1 MTKGTT
7 DIMTLN
13 GLFAGIGRRWVVIVA
28 FALLGAVAALVLN
41 SLLLP
46 QYKADARVYVAV
58 SSTGV
63 LSTAD
68 RVAANSA
75 AAQATVTFVA
85 LGTSDTVLQGVIDG
99 LGLDE
104 TVEDFAKRVSVL
116 SEPES
121 VVITI
126 SATDPVPE
134 QAATIA
140 NAVAAQLDASV
151 QATDPTTTAT
161 GVAVPQI
168 QLEVLSQAIPPKLP
182 VTGGLLVLLALG
194 ILGGAV
200 VGVGVAI
207 VLTALD
213 RRLRSGD
220 DVRTSLERPL
230 LGIVPAKTA
239 KLDEMLNST
248 DIPARYSAVAFEL
261 SAIARARSFSS
272 FAVAPASANT
282 PHTAS
287 AVLLAKALAVL
298 GSSVILVDGTAEGSA
313 LASASAGRPGLR
325 EVLSGAAS
333 LDEAIIRRPTD
344 RVDLLPAG
352 GARGGTPMGPDPLRS
367 LVQELEKVYDIV
379 LIITGTLGAT
389 EQSVAFRGVAD
400 GAVLV
405 LIEGKVDS
413 PQAAADVHWIETA
426 GTPVV
431 GALLLAR
438 HKLQKAPAIV

>member
-1 MTKGTT
+1 
-7 DIMTLN
+7 MTLN
-13 GLFAGIGRRWVVIVA
+13 GLFAGIGRRWVYIVA

-41 SLLLP
+41 AVLLP

-58 SSTGV
+58 SSSGV

-75 AAQATVTFVA
+75 ASQATVTSVA

-99 LGLDE
+99 LGIDE
-104 TVEDFAKRVSVL
+104 PIEDFAKRVTVL
-116 SEPES
+116 AEPES

-126 SATDPVPE
+126 SATDPSPE
-134 QAATIA
+134 QAAVIA
-140 NAVAAQLDASV
+140 NAVAAQLDAAV
-151 QATDPTTTAT
+151 KGADPATTTN

-168 QLEVLSQAIPPKLP
+168 QLQVLSQALPPELP
-182 VTGGLLVLLALG
+182 VTGGILVLLALG

-220 DVRTSLERPL
+220 DVRSAIDRPL
-230 LGIVPAKTA
+230 LGIVPVKAT

-248 DIPARYSAVAFEL
+248 EIPARYSAVAFEL
-261 SAIARARSFSS
+261 SAIARTRSYSS
-272 FAVAPASANT
+272 FAIAPASEKT

-298 GSSVILVDGTAEGSA
+298 GSSVVIVDGTAEGSA
-313 LASASAGRPGLR
+313 LASASGGRPGLR
-325 EVLSGAAS
+325 EVLAGAAS
-333 LDEAIIRRPTD
+333 LDDAIIKRSTD

-352 GARGGTPMGPDPLRS
+352 GAQAGTPMPTDALRA
-367 LVQELEKVYDIV
+367 LVEELEKVYDIV
-379 LIITGTLGAT
+379 LIVTGTLGAT
-389 EQSVAFRGVAD
+389 EQSPTFRGVAD

-431 GALLLAR
+431 GAVVLAR

>member
-1 MTKGTT
+1 
-7 DIMTLN
+7 MTLN
-13 GLFAGIGRRWVVIVA
+13 GLFAGIGRRWVYIVA

-41 SLLLP
+41 AVLLP

-75 AAQATVTFVA
+75 AAQATVTSVA

-99 LGLDE
+99 LGIDE
-104 TVEDFAKRVSVL
+104 PIEEFAKRVTVL
-116 SEPES
+116 AEPES

-126 SATDPVPE
+126 SATDPSPE
-134 QAATIA
+134 QAAVIA
-140 NAVAAQLDASV
+140 NAVAAQLDAAVKGS
-151 QATDPTTTAT
+151 DPATTTT
-161 GVAVPQI
+161 NGVAVPQI
-168 QLEVLSQAIPPKLP
+168 QLQVLSQALPPELP
-182 VTGGLLVLLALG
+182 VTGGILVLLALG

-207 VLTALD
+207 VMTALD

-220 DVRTSLERPL
+220 DVRSAIDRPL
-230 LGIVPAKTA
+230 LGIVPVKAT

-248 DIPARYSAVAFEL
+248 EIPARYSAVAFEL
-261 SAIARARSFSS
+261 SAIARTRSYSS
-272 FAVAPASANT
+272 FAIAPASEKT

-298 GSSVILVDGTAEGSA
+298 GSSVVIVDGTAEGSA
-313 LASASAGRPGLR
+313 LASASGGRPGLR
-325 EVLSGAAS
+325 EVLAGSAS
-333 LDEAIIRRPTD
+333 LDDAIIKRSTD
-344 RVDLLPAG
+344 RLDLLPAG
-352 GARGGTPMGPDPLRS
+352 GAQAGTPMPTDALRA
-367 LVQELEKVYDIV
+367 LVEELEKVYDIV
-379 LIITGTLGAT
+379 LIVTGTLGAT
-389 EQSVAFRGVAD
+389 EQSPTFRGVAD

-431 GALLLAR
+431 GAVVLAR

>member
-1 MTKGTT
+1 
-7 DIMTLN
+7 MTLN

-41 SLLLP
+41 SVLLP

-104 TVEDFAKRVSVL
+104 TIEDFSKRVQVL

-126 SATDPVPE
+126 SATDPSPE
-134 QAATIA
+134 QAAAIA
-140 NAVAAQLDASV
+140 NALAAQLDAAV
-151 QATDPTTTAT
+151 QGTDPTTTAT

-168 QLEVLSQAIPPKLP
+168 QLEVLSQATPPKLP
-182 VTGGLLVLLALG
+182 VTGGALVLLALG

-200 VGVGVAI
+200 VGTGVAI

-213 RRLRSGD
+213 RRIRTGD
-220 DVRTSLERPL
+220 DVRSSLDRPL
-230 LGIVPAKTA
+230 LGIVPAKAA
-239 KLDEMLNST
+239 KLDELLNT
-248 DIPARYSAVAFEL
+248 TEIPARYSAVAFEL
-261 SAIARARSFSS
+261 VALARDRSFSS
-272 FAVAPASANT
+272 FAVAPASAST
-282 PHTAS
+282 PHVAG
-287 AVLLAKALAVL
+287 AVLLAKALALL
-298 GSSVILVDGTAEGSA
+298 GSSVVLVDGTAEGSA
-313 LASASAGRPGLR
+313 LESASAGRPGLR
-325 EVLSGAAS
+325 EVLAGAAS
-333 LDEAIIRRPTD
+333 LDDAILRRPAD

-352 GARGGTPMGPDPLRS
+352 AAQAGTPMAIEPLRS
-367 LVQELEKVYDIV
+367 LVEELEKVYDVV
-379 LIITGTLGAT
+379 LVVTGTLGAT
-389 EQSVAFRGVAD
+389 EQSITFRGVAD
-400 GAVLV
+400 AAVLV
-405 LIEGKVDS
+405 LVEGRVDA
-413 PQAAADVHWIETA
+413 PQAAADLHWIETA

-431 GALLLAR
+431 GAVLLTR
-438 HKLQKAPAIV
+438 RRLQKAPAIV

>member
-1 MTKGTT
+1 
-7 DIMTLN
+7 MTLN
-13 GLFAGIGRRWVVIVA
+13 GLFAGIGRRWVYIVA

-41 SLLLP
+41 AVLLP

-58 SSTGV
+58 SSSGV

-75 AAQATVTFVA
+75 ASQATVTSVA

-99 LGLDE
+99 LGIDE
-104 TVEDFAKRVSVL
+104 PIEEFAKRVTVL
-116 SEPES
+116 AEPES

-126 SATDPVPE
+126 SATDPSPE
-134 QAATIA
+134 QAAVIA
-140 NAVAAQLDASV
+140 NAVAAQLDAAV
-151 QATDPTTTAT
+151 KGADPATTTN

-168 QLEVLSQAIPPKLP
+168 QLQVLSQALPPELP
-182 VTGGLLVLLALG
+182 VTGGILVLLALG

-207 VLTALD
+207 VMTALD

-220 DVRTSLERPL
+220 DVRSAIDRPL
-230 LGIVPAKTA
+230 LGIVPVKAT

-248 DIPARYSAVAFEL
+248 EIPARYSAVAFEL
-261 SAIARARSFSS
+261 SAIARTRSYSS
-272 FAVAPASANT
+272 FAIAPASEKT

-298 GSSVILVDGTAEGSA
+298 GSSVVIVDGTAEGSA
-313 LASASAGRPGLR
+313 LASASGGRPGLR
-325 EVLSGAAS
+325 EVLAGAAS
-333 LDEAIIRRPTD
+333 LDDAIIKRSTD

-352 GARGGTPMGPDPLRS
+352 GAQAGTPMPTDALRA
-367 LVQELEKVYDIV
+367 LVEELEKVYDIV
-379 LIITGTLGAT
+379 LIVTGTLGAT
-389 EQSVAFRGVAD
+389 EQSPTFRGVAD

-431 GALLLAR
+431 GAVVLAR

>member
-1 MTKGTT
+1 
-7 DIMTLN
+7 MTLN
-13 GLFAGIGRRWVVIVA
+13 GLFAGIGRRWVYIVA

-41 SLLLP
+41 AVLLP

-75 AAQATVTFVA
+75 AAQATVTSVA

-99 LGLDE
+99 LGIDE
-104 TVEDFAKRVSVL
+104 PIEDFAKRVTVL

-126 SATDPVPE
+126 SATDPSPE
-134 QAATIA
+134 QAAVIA
-140 NAVAAQLDASV
+140 NAVAAQLDAAV
-151 QATDPTTTAT
+151 KGADPATTTN

-168 QLEVLSQAIPPKLP
+168 QLQVLSQALPPELP
-182 VTGGLLVLLALG
+182 VTGGILVLLALG

-207 VLTALD
+207 VMTALD

-220 DVRTSLERPL
+220 DVRSAIDRPL
-230 LGIVPAKTA
+230 LGIVPVKAT

-248 DIPARYSAVAFEL
+248 EIPARYSAVAFEL
-261 SAIARARSFSS
+261 SAIARTRSYSS
-272 FAVAPASANT
+272 FAIAPASEKT

-298 GSSVILVDGTAEGSA
+298 GSSVVIVDGTAEGSA
-313 LASASAGRPGLR
+313 LASASGGRPGLR
-325 EVLSGAAS
+325 EVLAGAAS
-333 LDEAIIRRPTD
+333 LDDAIIKRSTD

-352 GARGGTPMGPDPLRS
+352 SAQAGTPMPTDALRA
-367 LVQELEKVYDIV
+367 LVEELEKVYDIV
-379 LIITGTLGAT
+379 LIVTGTLGAT
-389 EQSVAFRGVAD
+389 EQSPTFRGVAD

-431 GALLLAR
+431 GAVVLAR

>member
-1 MTKGTT
+1 
-7 DIMTLN
+7 MTLN
-13 GLFAGIGRRWVVIVA
+13 GLFAGIGRRWVYIVA

-41 SLLLP
+41 AVLLP

-58 SSTGV
+58 SSSGV

-75 AAQATVTFVA
+75 ASQATVTSVA

-99 LGLDE
+99 LGIDE
-104 TVEDFAKRVSVL
+104 PIEDFAKRVTVL
-116 SEPES
+116 AEPES

-126 SATDPVPE
+126 SATDPSPE
-134 QAATIA
+134 QAAVIA
-140 NAVAAQLDASV
+140 NAIAAQLDAAV
-151 QATDPTTTAT
+151 KGADPATTTN

-168 QLEVLSQAIPPKLP
+168 QLQVLSQALPPELP
-182 VTGGLLVLLALG
+182 VTGGILVLLALG

-207 VLTALD
+207 VMTALD

-220 DVRTSLERPL
+220 DVRSAIDRPL
-230 LGIVPAKTA
+230 LGIVPVKAT

-248 DIPARYSAVAFEL
+248 EIPARYSAVAFEL
-261 SAIARARSFSS
+261 SAIARTRSYSS
-272 FAVAPASANT
+272 FAIAPASEKT

-298 GSSVILVDGTAEGSA
+298 GSSVVIVDGTAEGSA
-313 LASASAGRPGLR
+313 LASASGGRPGLR
-325 EVLSGAAS
+325 EVLAGAAS
-333 LDEAIIRRPTD
+333 LDDAIIKRSTD

-352 GARGGTPMGPDPLRS
+352 GAQAGTPMPTDALRA
-367 LVQELEKVYDIV
+367 LVEELEKVYDIV
-379 LIITGTLGAT
+379 LIVTGTLGAT
-389 EQSVAFRGVAD
+389 EQSPTFRGVAD

-431 GALLLAR
+431 GAVVLAR

>member
-1 MTKGTT
+1 
-7 DIMTLN
+7 MTLN
-13 GLFAGIGRRWVVIVA
+13 GLFAGIGRRWVYIVA

-41 SLLLP
+41 AVLLP

-58 SSTGV
+58 SSSGV

-75 AAQATVTFVA
+75 ASQATVTSVA

-99 LGLDE
+99 LGIDE
-104 TVEDFAKRVSVL
+104 PIEDFAKRVTVL
-116 SEPES
+116 AEPES

-126 SATDPVPE
+126 SATDPSPE
-134 QAATIA
+134 QAAVIA
-140 NAVAAQLDASV
+140 NAVAAQLDAAV
-151 QATDPTTTAT
+151 KGADPTTTT
-161 GVAVPQI
+161 NGVAVPQI
-168 QLEVLSQAIPPKLP
+168 QLQVLSQALPPELP
-182 VTGGLLVLLALG
+182 VTGGILVLLALG

-207 VLTALD
+207 VMTALD

-220 DVRTSLERPL
+220 DVRSAIDRPL
-230 LGIVPAKTA
+230 LGIVPVKAT

-248 DIPARYSAVAFEL
+248 EIPARYSAVAFEL
-261 SAIARARSFSS
+261 SAIARTRSYSS
-272 FAVAPASANT
+272 FAIAPASEKT

-298 GSSVILVDGTAEGSA
+298 GSSVVIVDGTAEGSA
-313 LASASAGRPGLR
+313 LASASGGRPGLR
-325 EVLSGAAS
+325 EVLAGAAS
-333 LDEAIIRRPTD
+333 LDDAIIKRSTD

-352 GARGGTPMGPDPLRS
+352 GAQAGTPMPTDALRA
-367 LVQELEKVYDIV
+367 LVEELEKVYDIV
-379 LIITGTLGAT
+379 LIVTGTLGAT
-389 EQSVAFRGVAD
+389 EQSPTFRGVAD

-431 GALLLAR
+431 GAVVLAR

>member
-1 MTKGTT
+1 
-7 DIMTLN
+7 MTLN
-13 GLFAGIGRRWVVIVA
+13 GLFAGIGRRWVYIVA

-41 SLLLP
+41 AVLLP

-58 SSTGV
+58 SSSGV

-75 AAQATVTFVA
+75 ASQATVTSVA

-99 LGLDE
+99 LGIDE
-104 TVEDFAKRVSVL
+104 PIEDFAKRVTVL
-116 SEPES
+116 AEPES

-126 SATDPVPE
+126 SATDPSPE
-134 QAATIA
+134 QAAVIA
-140 NAVAAQLDASV
+140 NAVAAQLDAAV
-151 QATDPTTTAT
+151 KGADPTTTT
-161 GVAVPQI
+161 NGVAVPQI
-168 QLEVLSQAIPPKLP
+168 QLQVLSQALPPELP
-182 VTGGLLVLLALG
+182 VTGGILVLLALG

-220 DVRTSLERPL
+220 DVRSAIDRPL
-230 LGIVPAKTA
+230 LGIVPVKAT

-248 DIPARYSAVAFEL
+248 EIPARYSAVAFEL
-261 SAIARARSFSS
+261 SAIARTRSYSS
-272 FAVAPASANT
+272 FAIAPASEKT

-298 GSSVILVDGTAEGSA
+298 GSSVVIVDGTAEGSA
-313 LASASAGRPGLR
+313 LASASGGRPGLR
-325 EVLSGAAS
+325 EVLAGAAS
-333 LDEAIIRRPTD
+333 LDDAIIKRSTD

-352 GARGGTPMGPDPLRS
+352 GAQAGTPMPTDALRA
-367 LVQELEKVYDIV
+367 LVEELEKVYDIV
-379 LIITGTLGAT
+379 LIVTGTLGAT
-389 EQSVAFRGVAD
+389 EQSPTFRGVAD

-431 GALLLAR
+431 GAVVLAR

>member
-1 MTKGTT
+1 
-7 DIMTLN
+7 MTLN
-13 GLFAGIGRRWVVIVA
+13 GLFAGIGRRWVVITA
-28 FALLGAVAALVLN
+28 FALIGAVAALVLN
-41 SLLLP
+41 AVLLP

-58 SSTGV
+58 SSAGA
-63 LSTAD
+63 LSTSD

-85 LGTSDTVLQGVIDG
+85 LGTSDTVLQGVLDG
-99 LGLDE
+99 LGIDE
-104 TVEDFAKRVSVL
+104 TIEDFRKRVAVL

-126 SATDPVPE
+126 SGTDPSPE

-140 NAVAAQLDASV
+140 NAVAAQLDATV
-151 QATDPTTTAT
+151 RANDPSTAAN
-161 GVAVPQI
+161 GAAVPQV
-168 QLEVLSQAIPPKLP
+168 QLQVLSQAIPPELP
-182 VTGGLLVLLALG
+182 ITGGILVLLALG

-207 VLTALD
+207 VMTALD
-213 RRLRSGD
+213 RRVRSGD
-220 DVRTSLERPL
+220 DVRASIDRPL
-230 LGIVPAKTA
+230 LGIVPAKAA
-239 KLDEMLNST
+239 KLDELLNTT

-261 SAIARARSFSS
+261 AAIARSRSFSS
-272 FAVAPASANT
+272 FAVAPSSANT
-282 PHTAS
+282 PHVAS

-298 GSSVILVDGTAEGSA
+298 GSTVVVVDGTAEGSA

-325 EVLSGAAS
+325 EVLSGSAS
-333 LDEAIIRRPTD
+333 LDEAIIKRSTD

-352 GARGGTPMGPDPLRS
+352 NAQAGTPMAADRLHS
-367 LVQELEKVYDIV
+367 LVEELEKVYDIV
-379 LIITGTLGAT
+379 LVIAGTLGAT

-400 GAVLV
+400 GAVVV
-405 LIEGKVDS
+405 LIEGKVDGQ
-413 PQAAADVHWIETA
+413 QAAADVHWIETA

-431 GALLLAR
+431 GAVLLAR

>member
-1 MTKGTT
+1 
-7 DIMTLN
+7 MTLN
-13 GLFAGIGRRWVVIVA
+13 GLFAGIGRRWVYIVA

-41 SLLLP
+41 AVLLP

-58 SSTGV
+58 SSSGV

-75 AAQATVTFVA
+75 ASQATVTSVA

-99 LGLDE
+99 LGIDE
-104 TVEDFAKRVSVL
+104 PIEDFAKRVTVL
-116 SEPES
+116 AEPES

-126 SATDPVPE
+126 SATDPSPE
-134 QAATIA
+134 QAAVIA
-140 NAVAAQLDASV
+140 NAIAAQLDAAV
-151 QATDPTTTAT
+151 KGADPATTTN

-168 QLEVLSQAIPPKLP
+168 QLQVLSQALPPELP
-182 VTGGLLVLLALG
+182 VTGGILVLLALG

-207 VLTALD
+207 VMTALD

-220 DVRTSLERPL
+220 DVRSAIDRPL
-230 LGIVPAKTA
+230 LGIVPVKAT

-248 DIPARYSAVAFEL
+248 EIPARYSAVAFEL
-261 SAIARARSFSS
+261 SAIARTRSYSS
-272 FAVAPASANT
+272 FAIAPASEKT

-298 GSSVILVDGTAEGSA
+298 GSSVVIVDGTAEGSA
-313 LASASAGRPGLR
+313 LASASGGRPGLR
-325 EVLSGAAS
+325 EVLAGAAS
-333 LDEAIIRRPTD
+333 LDDAIIKRSTD

-352 GARGGTPMGPDPLRS
+352 GAQAGTPMPTDALRA
-367 LVQELEKVYDIV
+367 LVEELEKVYDIV
-379 LIITGTLGAT
+379 LIVTGTLGAT
-389 EQSVAFRGVAD
+389 EQSPTFRGVAD

-405 LIEGKVDS
+405 LIEGRVDS

-431 GALLLAR
+431 GAVVLAR

>member
-1 MTKGTT
+1 
-7 DIMTLN
+7 MTLN
-13 GLFAGIGRRWVVIVA
+13 GLFAGIGRRWVYIVA

-41 SLLLP
+41 AVLLP

-58 SSTGV
+58 SSSGV

-75 AAQATVTFVA
+75 ASQATVTSVA

-99 LGLDE
+99 LGIDE
-104 TVEDFAKRVSVL
+104 PIEDFAKRVTVL
-116 SEPES
+116 AEPES

-126 SATDPVPE
+126 SATDPSPE
-134 QAATIA
+134 QAAVIA
-140 NAVAAQLDASV
+140 NAVAAQLDAAV
-151 QATDPTTTAT
+151 KGADPATTTN

-168 QLEVLSQAIPPKLP
+168 QLQVLSQALPPELP
-182 VTGGLLVLLALG
+182 VTGGILVLLALG

-207 VLTALD
+207 VMTALD

-220 DVRTSLERPL
+220 DVRSAIDRPL
-230 LGIVPAKTA
+230 LGIVPVKAT

-248 DIPARYSAVAFEL
+248 EIPARYSAVAFEL
-261 SAIARARSFSS
+261 SAIARTRSYSS
-272 FAVAPASANT
+272 FAIAPASEKT

-298 GSSVILVDGTAEGSA
+298 GSSVVIVDGTAEGSA
-313 LASASAGRPGLR
+313 LASASGGRPGLR
-325 EVLSGAAS
+325 EVLAGAAS
-333 LDEAIIRRPTD
+333 LDDAIIKRSTD

-352 GARGGTPMGPDPLRS
+352 GAQAGTPMPTDALRA
-367 LVQELEKVYDIV
+367 LVEELEKVYDIV
-379 LIITGTLGAT
+379 LIVTGTLGAT
-389 EQSVAFRGVAD
+389 EQSPTFRGVAD

-431 GALLLAR
+431 GAVVLAR

>member
-1 MTKGTT
+1 
-7 DIMTLN
+7 MTLN
-13 GLFAGIGRRWVVIVA
+13 GLFAGIGRRWVYIVA

-41 SLLLP
+41 AVLLP

-58 SSTGV
+58 SSSGV

-75 AAQATVTFVA
+75 ASQATVTSVA

-99 LGLDE
+99 LGIDE
-104 TVEDFAKRVSVL
+104 PIEDFAKRVTVL
-116 SEPES
+116 AEPES

-126 SATDPVPE
+126 SATDPSPE
-134 QAATIA
+134 QAAVIA
-140 NAVAAQLDASV
+140 NAVAAQLDAAV
-151 QATDPTTTAT
+151 KGADPTTTT
-161 GVAVPQI
+161 NGVAVPQI
-168 QLEVLSQAIPPKLP
+168 QLQVLSQALPPELP
-182 VTGGLLVLLALG
+182 VTGGILVLLALG

-207 VLTALD
+207 VMTALD

-220 DVRTSLERPL
+220 DVRSAIDRPL
-230 LGIVPAKTA
+230 LGIVPVKAT

-248 DIPARYSAVAFEL
+248 EIPARYSAVAFEL
-261 SAIARARSFSS
+261 SAIARTRSYSS
-272 FAVAPASANT
+272 FAIAPASEKT

-298 GSSVILVDGTAEGSA
+298 GSSVVIVDGTAEGSA
-313 LASASAGRPGLR
+313 LASASGGRPGLR
-325 EVLSGAAS
+325 EVLAGAAS
-333 LDEAIIRRPTD
+333 LDDAIIKRSTD

-352 GARGGTPMGPDPLRS
+352 GAQAGTPMPTDALRA
-367 LVQELEKVYDIV
+367 LVEELEKVYDIV
-379 LIITGTLGAT
+379 LIVTGTLGAT
-389 EQSVAFRGVAD
+389 EQSPTFRGVAD

-405 LIEGKVDS
+405 LIEGRVDS

-431 GALLLAR
+431 GAVVLAR